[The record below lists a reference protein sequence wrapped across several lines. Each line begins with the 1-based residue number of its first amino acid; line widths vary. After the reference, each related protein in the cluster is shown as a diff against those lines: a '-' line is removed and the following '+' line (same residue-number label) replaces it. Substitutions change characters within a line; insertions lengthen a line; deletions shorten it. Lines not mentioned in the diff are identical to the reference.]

1 MSKKIQ
7 YNSPVI
13 LTFAIVSFGALILN
27 MITNGWSNRL
37 LFSVYRSSFGN
48 PFTYIR
54 LFGHVLGHA
63 NLQHYTGNMMMIL
76 LLGPMIEERYGS
88 ITMLKMMGITAFV
101 TGIINSLL
109 FPRIALCGASGIVFL
124 LIVLSSMVNFK
135 EGEIPLTLILVLV
148 VYLGEEIVNGLFSK
162 DNISQ
167 LAHIIGGLCGCG
179 FGFMIGAKRKNN
191 V

>member
-1 MSKKIQ
+1 M
-7 YNSPVI
+7 
-13 LTFAIVSFGALILN
+13 
-27 MITNGWSNRL
+27 
-37 LFSVYRSSFGN
+37 
-48 PFTYIR
+48 
-54 LFGHVLGHA
+54 
-63 NLQHYTGNMMMIL
+63 
-76 LLGPMIEERYGS
+76 
-88 ITMLKMMGITAFV
+88 
-101 TGIINSLL
+101 
-109 FPRIALCGASGIVFL
+109 

>member
-27 MITNGWSNRL
+27 MITKGWSNRL

-48 PFTYIR
+48 PFTYVR
-54 LFGHVLGHA
+54 LFGHVLGHS

-148 VYLGEEIVNGLFSK
+148 VYLGEEIVNGVFSK

>member
-54 LFGHVLGHA
+54 LFGHVLGHS

>member
-54 LFGHVLGHA
+54 LFGHVLGHS

-109 FPRIALCGASGIVFL
+109 FPRVALCGASGIVFL

-179 FGFMIGAKRKNN
+179 FGFMIGAKRKNH

>member
-27 MITNGWSNRL
+27 MITKGWSNRL

-54 LFGHVLGHA
+54 LFGHVLGHS

>member
-27 MITNGWSNRL
+27 MITKGWSNRL

-48 PFTYIR
+48 PFTYVR
-54 LFGHVLGHA
+54 LFGHVLGHS

>member
-13 LTFAIVSFGALILN
+13 LTFAIVSFGALIIN
-27 MITNGWSNRL
+27 SITNGISNQL
-37 LFSVYRSSFGN
+37 FFSVYRSSLSN
-48 PFTYIR
+48 PLTYIR
-54 LFGHVLGHA
+54 LFGHVLEHA

-88 ITMLKMMGITAFV
+88 RTTLQMIGITAFV
-101 TGIINSLL
+101 TGIINSAL
-109 FPRIALCGASGIVFL
+109 FPRVALCGASGIVFL

-148 VYLGEEIVNGLFSK
+148 VYLGEEIVNGLFSR

-167 LAHIIGGLCGCG
+167 LAHIIGGICGCG
-179 FGFMIGAKRKNN
+179 FGFMIGAKKKNH

>member
-48 PFTYIR
+48 PFTYVR
-54 LFGHVLGHA
+54 LFGHVLGHS

>member
-27 MITNGWSNRL
+27 MITKGWSNRL

-54 LFGHVLGHA
+54 LFGHVLGHS

-109 FPRIALCGASGIVFL
+109 FPRVALCGASGIVFL